1 MSTPIS
7 DSSDD
12 GAPSARVLLERYCYG
27 HTPDVEAIL
36 RFAHDHRLTE
46 DNLVFLLVAILKV
59 NEGIVGN
66 LLTAITSAD
75 HVIDNAKHAGQA
87 LRTLSQTEIAQ
98 IEAAGIRAAGHL
110 NVAADRLMRTAA
122 EAEQL
127 GERMLAASGDLIAAR
142 GAFEHATELIHG
154 RRALDSMIETI
165 RRQAQ
170 ADLRGYHSEIIE
182 GLQSDIRRELRGIHA
197 YGLIGLGG
205 WLVSALV
212 WLWA

>member
-1 MSTPIS
+1 MSTLNP
-7 DSSDD
+7 DRADND
-12 GAPSARVLLERYCYG
+12 AASARVLLERYCYG
-27 HTPDVEAIL
+27 HTPEVEAIL
-36 RFAHDHRLTE
+36 RFAHDHHLTE

-75 HVIDNAKHAGQA
+75 RVIDNAKHAGQA

-122 EAEQL
+122 KAEGLCAQ
-127 GERMLAASGDLIAAR
+127 MLAASGDLKAAH
-142 GAFEHATELIHG
+142 GAFEHAAELTHG
-154 RRALDSMIETI
+154 RRALDSMIEMI
-165 RRQAQ
+165 RKQAQ
-170 ADLRGYHSEIIE
+170 ADLRGYHVEVVE
-182 GLQSDIRRELRGIHA
+182 GLKSEVRRELRGTHA

-205 WLVSALV
+205 WLVAIAV
-212 WLWA
+212 WLWT

>member
-1 MSTPIS
+1 MGAANP
-7 DSSDD
+7 DKSDD
-12 GAPSARVLLERYCYG
+12 GATSTRVLLERYCYG

-75 HVIDNAKHAGQA
+75 RVIDNARHAGQA
-87 LRTLSQTEIAQ
+87 LRTLSQTETAQ

-110 NVAADRLMRTAA
+110 NVAADRLMRTAGKT
-122 EAEQL
+122 EQL
-127 GERMLAASGDLIAAR
+127 CEQILAASGDLKAAH
-142 GAFEHATELIHG
+142 GAFEYAAEFTSG
-154 RRALDSMIETI
+154 RRALDSMIEMI

-170 ADLRGYHSEIIE
+170 ADLRGYHGEIVQ
-182 GLQSDIRRELRGIHA
+182 GLQSDVRRELRGIHA

-205 WLVSALV
+205 WLVSIVV
-212 WLWA
+212 WLGT

>member
-1 MSTPIS
+1 MSATNP
-7 DSSDD
+7 DKSDD
-12 GAPSARVLLERYCYG
+12 GAGSARVLLERYCYG

-36 RFAHDHRLTE
+36 RFAHEHQLTE
-46 DNLVFLLVAILKV
+46 DNLVFLLVAVLKV

-66 LLTAITSAD
+66 LLSAITSAD
-75 HVIDNAKHAGQA
+75 RVIDNARHAEQA

-122 EAEQL
+122 QAERL
-127 GERMLAASGDLIAAR
+127 CERILAAGGDLSAAH
-142 GAFEHATELIHG
+142 GAFEHAVELTSG
-154 RRALDSMIETI
+154 RRALDSLIETI

-170 ADLRGYHSEIIE
+170 ADLRGYHGEIIQ

-205 WLVSALV
+205 WLVGLV
-212 WLWA
+212 AWLAA

>member
-1 MSTPIS
+1 MSASFS
-7 DSSDD
+7 DTSGFD
-12 GAPSARVLLERYCYG
+12 ATSARALLERYCYG

-46 DNLVFLLVAILKV
+46 DNVVFLLVAILKV
-59 NEGIVGN
+59 NERIIGN
-66 LLTAITSAD
+66 LLTAIASAD
-75 HVIDNAKHAGQA
+75 RVIDNAKHAGQA

-122 EAEQL
+122 KAEQL
-127 GERMLAASGDLIAAR
+127 CERILAAGGDLTAAR
-142 GAFEHATELIHG
+142 GAFEHAAELRSG
-154 RRALDSMIETI
+154 QRALDSMIEMI

-170 ADLRGYHSEIIE
+170 ADLRGYHGEIIE

-205 WLVSALV
+205 WLVSIVV